1 MKRSS
6 NPSGQIAARRALS
19 RRNLN
24 GGARSAPA
32 ARRSPR
38 RSARQAA
45 VERNTTESR
54 VKIVLALDGTG
65 DRRIRTTIPFLDHML
80 DLLAKH
86 GFFDLTIN
94 AKGDTHIDDHHTVE
108 DIGIVLGEALQQ
120 ALGKKEG
127 IRRFGTAWV
136 PLDETL
142 AQVTVDL
149 SGRPYLVY
157 NVKLPHRRI
166 KGLDLYL
173 FEDFFQAFSTHAGM
187 NLHINVP
194 YGRNP
199 HHIMESI
206 FKALAKALDQA
217 VSVDPRVTGV
227 LSTKGSL

>member
-1 MKRSS
+1 V
-6 NPSGQIAARRALS
+6 
-19 RRNLN
+19 N
-24 GGARSAPA
+24 GGARTARN
-32 ARRSPR
+32 ARRIARP
-38 RSARQAA
+38 SARHAT
-45 VERNTTESR
+45 VERNTTESHI
-54 VKIVLALDGTG
+54 KISLVLDGTG
-65 DRRIRTTIPFLDHML
+65 RRRINTTIPFLDHML

-108 DIGIVLGEALQQ
+108 DIGIVLGEALKQ
-120 ALGKKEG
+120 AMGNKVG

-166 KGLDLYL
+166 KAFDLYL
-173 FEDFFQAFSTHAGM
+173 FEDFFQALSTHAAM

-217 VSVDPRVTGV
+217 VAVDARVSGV

>member
-1 MKRSS
+1 MKTLKKSTNRVT
-6 NPSGQIAARRALS
+6 
-19 RRNLN
+19 
-24 GGARSAPA
+24 
-32 ARRSPR
+32 PR
-38 RSARQAA
+38 RSAPLPNARRNRMA
-45 VERNTTESR
+45 VIERNTTESQIR
-54 VKIVLALDGTG
+54 IALTLDGTG
-65 DRRIRTTIPFLDHML
+65 NRRISTTIPFLDHML

-86 GFFDLTIN
+86 GFFDLRID
-94 AKGDTHIDDHHTVE
+94 AVGDTHIDDHHTVE
-108 DIGIVLGEALQQ
+108 DVGIVLGEALKQ

-127 IRRFGTAWV
+127 VRRFGTAWV

-166 KGLDLYL
+166 KGFDLYL
-173 FEDFFQAFSTHAGM
+173 FEDFFQALSTHAGM

-206 FKALAKALDQA
+206 FKAMAKALDQA
-217 VSVDPRVTGV
+217 VSLDPRVSGV

>member
-1 MKRSS
+1 MK
-6 NPSGQIAARRALS
+6 AARRATI
-19 RRNLN
+19 
-24 GGARSAPA
+24 
-32 ARRSPR
+32 
-38 RSARQAA
+38 
-45 VERNTTESR
+45 ERNTTESR
-54 VKIVLALDGTG
+54 ITIGLGLDGTG
-65 DRRIRTTIPFLDHML
+65 KRRISTSIPFLDHML

-86 GFFDLTIN
+86 GFFDLTIR
-94 AKGDTHIDDHHTVE
+94 ATGDTHIDDHHTVE
-108 DIGIVLGEALQQ
+108 DIGIVLGEALKK

-127 IRRFGTAWV
+127 IRRYGNAWV

-166 KGLDLYL
+166 KGFDLYL
-173 FEDFFQAFSTHAGM
+173 FEDFFQALTTHAAM

-199 HHIMESI
+199 HHILESV

-217 VSVDPRVTGV
+217 VAVDVRVKGV

>member
-1 MKRSS
+1 MKR
-6 NPSGQIAARRALS
+6 ARRATI
-19 RRNLN
+19 
-24 GGARSAPA
+24 
-32 ARRSPR
+32 
-38 RSARQAA
+38 
-45 VERNTTESR
+45 ERNTTESR
-54 VKIVLALDGTG
+54 ITIGLGLDGTG
-65 DRRIRTTIPFLDHML
+65 KRRVSTSIPFLDHML

-86 GFFDLTIN
+86 GFFDLTIK
-94 AKGDTHIDDHHTVE
+94 ATGDTHIDDHHTIE
-108 DIGIVLGEALQQ
+108 DIGIVLGEAIKK
-120 ALGKKEG
+120 ALGGKEG
-127 IRRFGTAWV
+127 IRRYGNAWV

-173 FEDFFQAFSTHAGM
+173 FEDFFQALTTHAAM
-187 NLHINVP
+187 NLHINVA

-217 VSVDPRVTGV
+217 VTVDGRVKGV